1 MMKLT
6 KLKSAAIGAVVL
18 TLSMSIT
25 SLADWQYTLSGPM
38 AVWTNTVTGEQ
49 TTVFAG
55 QPAPDG
61 TPAPQLTLTAPVTT
75 QNDTASAIEA
85 ANAAA
90 DAAKAARGGNVTS
103 GNTLTEAQ
111 LAANTAA
118 ANVNTNTNMVAV
130 IDKTL
135 NKGSTKSALSN
146 ADLPT
151 IATSDQT
158 AANTNGISD
167 GTYVGPA
174 NSVTAKISGTVGVQ
188 NGTYSYQASP
198 GHLVTNAASPEVKV
212 ASTTSATTST
222 SASTSGTTTASAASG
237 TAATQNSAAATA
249 KAATE
254 TNAAASATAVNYTG
268 ELPSTGSSNVKT
280 YNTPTA

>member
-1 MMKLT
+1 MKLT

-135 NKGSTKSALSN
+135 NKGSTKSSLSN
-146 ADLPT
+146 AALPT